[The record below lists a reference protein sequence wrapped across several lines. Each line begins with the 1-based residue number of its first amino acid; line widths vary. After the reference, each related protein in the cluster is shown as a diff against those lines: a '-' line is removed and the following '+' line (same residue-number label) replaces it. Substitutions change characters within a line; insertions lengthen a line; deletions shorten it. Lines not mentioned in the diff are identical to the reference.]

1 MPAARALVVASLAAA
16 TLVGAGGV
24 GWQAMDVS
32 MPTYH
37 PTPTLSSALP
47 DVPPNAQAISQSKAC
62 GSGGCWQELR
72 LRPRPG
78 IRPAKVVKALDLET
92 ERCRENG
99 WPDPRST
106 CVGAYLFTDGVVV
119 VYASYA
125 W

>member
-1 MPAARALVVASLAAA
+1 MPAARPLAVASLAAA
-16 TLVGAGGV
+16 TLVGVGYV
-24 GWQAMDVS
+24 GWQALDVS
-32 MPTYH
+32 MPSYK
-37 PTPTLSSALP
+37 PTPSLTSALP
-47 DVPPNAQAISQSKAC
+47 DVPPNAQEMKQLKAC

-78 IRPAKVVKALDLET
+78 VRPGRVVAALDLKT

-106 CVGAYLFTDGVVV
+106 CVGADILPNDVVI
-119 VYASYA
+119 VYASYS